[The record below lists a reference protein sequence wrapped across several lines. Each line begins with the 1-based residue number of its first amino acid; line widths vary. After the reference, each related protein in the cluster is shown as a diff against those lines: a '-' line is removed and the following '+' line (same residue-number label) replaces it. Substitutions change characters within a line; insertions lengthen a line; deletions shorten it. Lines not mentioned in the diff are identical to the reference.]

1 MRRKLI
7 SCEIFFREI
16 CRVVV
21 ETPVVCDVEFLPKGL
36 HDLGADR
43 MMPRLQAIVDQ
54 VPEGRYE
61 AILLGYGLCNN
72 GIVGL
77 RARHTP
83 LVIPRSHD
91 CIAVFMGGSALYRSY
106 FDAHPGTYY
115 RTSGWTERNDTEGAG
130 EETVPQKLGL
140 FLQYEELVEKYGEDN
155 ARYIMETMGDSVP
168 HYSRMT
174 YIRMGL
180 PRDDIDAA
188 KAREDALEKGWVY
201 EELQGSVDW
210 LRRLIEGPWGDD
222 FLVVPPGASICA
234 SYRDDII
241 RLASEPTA

>member
-1 MRRKLI
+1 
-7 SCEIFFREI
+7 
-16 CRVVV
+16 
-21 ETPVVCDVEFLPKGL
+21 
-36 HDLGADR
+36 
-43 MMPRLQAIVDQ
+43 
-54 VPEGRYE
+54 
-61 AILLGYGLCNN
+61 
-72 GIVGL
+72 
-77 RARHTP
+77 
-83 LVIPRSHD
+83 
-91 CIAVFMGGSALYRSY
+91 
-106 FDAHPGTYY
+106 
-115 RTSGWTERNDTEGAG
+115 
-130 EETVPQKLGL
+130 VPQKLGL